1 MNIYESAAWRH
12 LPEGAMRPGGLK
24 LTEHLLDLA
33 QLPRQ
38 SCILDIGC
46 GLGSTVSKLSA
57 LGYKPM
63 GIDISAGL
71 IEEGRL
77 RFPDQQLLVAD
88 AADIP
93 LPAASFDAILAECS
107 LSVMPA
113 DKVLRQCWRLLRPH
127 GKLLISDIY
136 ARKASE
142 VDNTPA
148 LGACLLT
155 ENQWLQLV
163 GQSGFTK
170 IQFSDC
176 SDVFKEFAIKV
187 IWEYGSLDKLFDCG
201 QWSNAASAK
210 PGYFLLICEKEV

>member
-1 MNIYESAAWRH
+1 MNIYESATWRH

-24 LTEHLLDLA
+24 LTEQLLDLA

-38 SCILDIGC
+38 SSILDIGC
-46 GLGSTVSKLSA
+46 GLGSTVSKLNE
-57 LGYKPM
+57 LGYQAM
-63 GIDISAGL
+63 GLDISASL
-71 IEEGRL
+71 IEEGRSL
-77 RFPDQQLLVAD
+77 FPDQQLLVAD

-107 LSVMPA
+107 LSIMPA
-113 DKVLRQCWRLLRPH
+113 DKVLRQCRQLLRPY

-136 ARKASE
+136 ARQASE
-142 VDNTPA
+142 VDSAPA

-155 ENQWLQLV
+155 QAQWLRLLS
-163 GQSGFTK
+163 QSGFAK

-176 SDVFKEFAIKV
+176 SDAFKEFAIKV

-201 QWSNAASAK
+201 QWHNAASAK